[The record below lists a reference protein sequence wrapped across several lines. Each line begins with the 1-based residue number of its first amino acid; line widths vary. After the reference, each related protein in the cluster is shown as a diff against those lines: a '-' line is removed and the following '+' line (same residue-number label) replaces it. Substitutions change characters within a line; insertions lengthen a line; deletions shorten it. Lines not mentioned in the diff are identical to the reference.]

1 MIIFG
6 YNFKHWKTEVGLISM
21 VTNGFVPELVVLQ
34 NKKDLTVPHSNYR
47 ISPNDEYL
55 LHPVNICNTLGLK
68 YVVMDHNDYEGS
80 KNLGVILGARIL
92 SKEII
97 ERMPKGILNI
107 HPGILPGNRGLD
119 NLKHSIAKRLPIGV
133 TAHLIDSRIDMGIIL
148 DTKIV
153 PIFKDD
159 TIRDVFIRQRGY
171 EQKLLIEVLK
181 ADKWN
186 GKLCQH
192 SEKFSAVDEATDTN
206 IHNLFNTYKK
216 YHYESISLSTDLR
229 G

>member
-1 MIIFG
+1 
-6 YNFKHWKTEVGLISM
+6 
-21 VTNGFVPELVVLQ
+21 
-34 NKKDLTVPHSNYR
+34 
-47 ISPNDEYL
+47 
-55 LHPVNICNTLGLK
+55 
-68 YVVMDHNDYEGS
+68 MDHNDYEGS

-206 IHNLFNTYKK
+206 IHYLFNTYKK
-216 YHYESISLSTDLR
+216 YHYESISLSTDIR